1 MDDNATNNDDAARE
15 PADGGSDSAALETA
29 PADVDGGADGQGA
42 PALAEDPP
50 GIEEIVRREVE
61 RRIAEMFPARRE
73 TPRNAEQPVE
83 VTPEDRLRL
92 GYGSRIPQT

>member
-1 MDDNATNNDDAARE
+1 MDDNVTRNDDAARE
-15 PADGGSDSAALETA
+15 SADDDNDSAALETA
-29 PADVDGGADGQGA
+29 PAGADGSADEQDA